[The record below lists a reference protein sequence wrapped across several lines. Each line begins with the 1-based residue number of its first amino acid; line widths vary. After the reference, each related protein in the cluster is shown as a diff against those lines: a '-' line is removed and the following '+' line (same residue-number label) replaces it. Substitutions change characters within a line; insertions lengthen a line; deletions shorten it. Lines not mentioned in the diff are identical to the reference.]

1 MEKLGLVPILSWRE
15 NLSGRVTKAKVTSVE
30 ERREK
35 KKISAKK
42 RGCEKDT
49 NRGRGVVEWQQAPLP
64 GCRKHKSGPLQCSQV
79 QCAAVRVPVH
89 VQEHV
94 PSTRRS

>member
-42 RGCEKDT
+42 RGCERDA
-49 NRGRGVVEWQQAPLP
+49 NRGGGWW
-64 GCRKHKSGPLQCSQV
+64 SGNKRLCQGAENTKVGRCSAAKCSALQCEYLYMYKSMY
-79 QCAAVRVPVH
+79 
-89 VQEHV
+89 
-94 PSTRRS
+94 